1 MKFLSPTK
9 RQTRRQRHA
18 IFSRSIYSSIQFEPK
33 GGEGGLGCLG
43 GDQEAGQSKP
53 DGGDEE
59 QDGEDDHQAV
69 EHEDTGE
76 ERGEQ
81 QSWRKKR
88 GNISLI

>member
-1 MKFLSPTK
+1 MLYFQEAFIVQDQL
-9 RQTRRQRHA
+9 
-18 IFSRSIYSSIQFEPK
+18 IQFEPK